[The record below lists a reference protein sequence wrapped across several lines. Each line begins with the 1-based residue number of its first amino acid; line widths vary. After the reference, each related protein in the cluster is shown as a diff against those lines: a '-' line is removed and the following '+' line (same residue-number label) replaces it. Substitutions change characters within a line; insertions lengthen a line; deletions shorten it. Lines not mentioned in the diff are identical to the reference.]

1 MKIRNFIRGDILTNC
16 YFLIPDTGDRVIVI
30 DPGLD
35 GRGIEEKLLEKGLKA
50 AYIVLTHGHF
60 DHAMGAAYLR
70 RATGAKVVIHQDD
83 AELLADP
90 EKNAAWLYYGHGMT
104 QYPACPAD
112 ITVSHGDRIC
122 LEDIS
127 LQVLHTPGHT
137 NGCMCLDTGAELF
150 TGDTL
155 FRGDFGR
162 TDLYGGDE
170 KRLAESLQSLCR
182 IPGDRKVYPGHG
194 STTHLSTERQ
204 AMERFVDYY
213 G

>member
-16 YFLIPDTGDRVIVI
+16 YFLIPDRGDQVIVI

-35 GRGIEEKLLEKGLKA
+35 GKGIEQKLLEKNLKA
-50 AYIVLTHGHF
+50 AYILLTHGHF

-70 RATGAKVVIHQDD
+70 QVTGAKVVIHREDE
-83 AELLADP
+83 ELLADP
-90 EKNAAWLYYGHGMT
+90 EKNAAWLYYGHGMS
-104 QYPACPAD
+104 QYPVCPAD
-112 ITVSHGDRIC
+112 ILVSQGDVIG

-127 LQVLHTPGHT
+127 LRVVHTPGHT
-137 NGCMCLDTGAELF
+137 NGSICLDTGSDLF

-170 KRLAESLQSLCR
+170 KRLARSLQSLCQF
-182 IPGDRKVYPGHG
+182 PGDRKVYPGHG
-194 STTHLSTERQ
+194 SSTHLSSERG
-204 AMERFVDYY
+204 AMERFVAYY